1 MIYSQKLV
9 FRALEGVD
17 ALGRRLDQLGL
28 TDQVNRHNLA
38 AFLFAGQKRLEGE
51 WDSLQVRI
59 CCRRARLEHLAGMLE
74 HRCAAARKA
83 LLRRFSYTA

>member
-28 TDQVNRHNLA
+28 TDRVNRHNLA
-38 AFLFAGQKRLEGE
+38 AFLFTGQKRLEGE

-59 CCRRARLEHLAGMLE
+59 GCRRARLEQLAGELE
-74 HRCAAARKA
+74 GHYHALKGS
-83 LLRRFSYTA
+83 LLRRFGHTV